1 MKGLFKL
8 INPDKPLGGRFK
20 IISELGAG
28 GFGQTFVAE
37 DLHLPAH
44 PRCVVKQLKPQ
55 HDDPETLQ
63 TARRLFD
70 LEAEVLY
77 ELGQHHDQ
85 IPCLLAHFEDNQE
98 FYLAQELIE
107 GESLTQELK
116 GEQLWTQTQVID
128 LLQDLLYVLAYVH
141 EKSVIHRDIKPSNLI
156 RRRSDGKVVLIDFGA
171 VKQVST
177 QFVDR
182 TTGLTK
188 TISIGTKGYTPK
200 EQSGGNPR
208 FSSDV
213 YAVGMIAIQAL
224 TKIHPRHLPEDHQTG
239 EITWRHHAPHIS
251 PEFAAFIDR
260 TIRYDFRQRYSTAAE
275 ALRALQS
282 LSSSNGESVPPT
294 QPSFDDIGDLPTQTF
309 QPSTTRPD
317 TTESGTE
324 QDPTNIWIPTDSSA
338 GGSATQTTESGTE
351 QTPTRIWESPN
362 PSAESSATQAT
373 ESGTEQSPTNLWVPS
388 TALAGPQATQAKSS
402 GTEQTATQLRTRS
415 QSSVQLP
422 PPVTSTGSTAPLEQS
437 QYPQHSSVDA
447 APTVTT
453 ATGIQRQPF
462 LLWSMLTVLAAVGST
477 FLVTKTML
485 SPQFVSQ
492 SADRIVVPIPRLIA
506 NPAKES
512 PSPSPANPTAE
523 SPSPNAAEKPAS
535 PSPASPVA
543 ESPTSHA
550 AEKPLSSSP
559 ASPATESPT
568 PSAVEKPK
576 SSAST
581 RPPVATQPSP
591 TPAPPV
597 IKATSPRKEPPVTEL
612 LGQADRLREGGQYE
626 KALNLYEQVV
636 ASKPDS
642 AEAQWGRCYS
652 LNSLEQST
660 DAIAACN
667 KALQLKPN
675 YPEALWSKGT
685 ALDQQ
690 QNYPE
695 ALKTYEQATALKP
708 DFAEAWN
715 NQGVTLLKLNRPQ
728 EALSAFKK
736 ATEINPNFADAWA
749 NRGAALWELKR
760 FALAIASLNRAL
772 QIQPDNP
779 TALKLRQQAREQ
791 LRRS

>member
-28 GFGQTFVAE
+28 GFGQTFLAQ

-55 HDDPETLQ
+55 HTDPETLQ

-77 ELGQHHDQ
+77 ELGQYHDQ

-107 GESLTQELK
+107 GESLSQELK
-116 GEQLWTQTQVID
+116 GEQRWTQTQVID
-128 LLQDLLYVLAYVH
+128 LLEDLLYVLAYVH

-156 RRRSDGKVVLIDFGA
+156 RRRSDGKIVLIDFGA

-239 EITWRHHAPHIS
+239 EITWQHHAPHIS

-260 TIRYDFRQRYSTAAE
+260 AIRYDFRQRYSTAAE

-282 LSSSNGESVPPT
+282 LSSSNGQSLPPT
-294 QPSFDDIGDLPTQTF
+294 QPSFDDLADLPTQTF
-309 QPSTTRPD
+309 QPSTTSPEV
-317 TTESGTE
+317 TESGTE
-324 QDPTNIWIPTDSSA
+324 QDPTNIWIPTDSSTE
-338 GGSATQTTESGTE
+338 GSAPPTTESGTE

-362 PSAESSATQAT
+362 ASTSGSTPDTT
-373 ESGTEQSPTNLWVPS
+373 ESGTEQDTTNLWVPP
-388 TALAGPQATQAKSS
+388 TAIAQPQTTEVKGA
-402 GTEQTATQLRTRS
+402 GTEQTAIQARTRS

-422 PPVTSTGSTAPLEQS
+422 PPVTSTGSTVPIEQS
-437 QYPQHSSVDA
+437 QYPQHSSVDP
-447 APTVTT
+447 APTVNTPT
-453 ATGIQRQPF
+453 SVQRQPF
-462 LLWSMLTVLAAVGST
+462 LLWSFLTVLAAVGST

-485 SPQFVSQ
+485 SPQFMSQ
-492 SADRIVVPIPRLIA
+492 SADRIVVPIPRPA
-506 NPAKES
+506 TNPAQES
-512 PSPSPANPTAE
+512 PSPSPVTPTAA

-535 PSPASPVA
+535 PIPVGPVVTSPSPSTAQKPAPLPSSSPVA
-543 ESPTSHA
+543 A
-550 AEKPLSSSP
+550 
-559 ASPATESPT
+559 SPT
-568 PSAVEKPK
+568 PSAAEKPK
-576 SSAST
+576 LSSPT
-581 RPPVATQPSP
+581 RSPVAIQPSP

-597 IKATSPRKEPPVTEL
+597 TKTASPRKEPSVTEL
-612 LGQADRLREGGQYE
+612 LAQADRWREGGQYQ
-626 KALNLYEQVV
+626 KALDLYEQVIT
-636 ASKPDS
+636 SKPDS

-652 LNSLEQST
+652 LNSLQQPT

-667 KALQLKPN
+667 KALAIKPN

-695 ALKTYEQATALKP
+695 ALKTFEQATALKP

-715 NQGVTLLKLNRPQ
+715 NQGVTLLKLNRPK
-728 EALSAFKK
+728 EALNAFKQ
-736 ATEINPNFADAWA
+736 ATAINPNFADAWA

-760 FALAIASLNRAL
+760 SGLAIASLNRAL

-791 LRRS
+791 LGR